1 MALIKR
7 FLPWRRRQSSK
18 DAIDRSNAT
27 SHADPAEAAGQL
39 LRQQREQRGLSL
51 RDLSRQV
58 RITTPVLEALERNW
72 PERLP
77 EAAYLVA
84 MLHRLEESL
93 ELEPGSLSGALPE
106 QALQFQGSP
115 QTRRTRFTVGSI
127 DIFTT
132 WQGSV
137 VYAVLIGISLLMIN
151 RQQQNL
157 ALRNSQSLEPVRA
170 DLSGLDQTTSLPSND
185 PDLKALRPLDLARQ
199 RQPIDW
205 LNAGGGPPLSRPGVL
220 SLKLTQP
227 RQLQVASGGG
237 DRLQLQLEAGTAT
250 LQLLAPVQVVIKP
263 PPEKADQLL
272 WNGQVL
278 KADKTRPGTYRV
290 EATRAAAPAP
300 LRPQTAP
307 RSP

>member
-1 MALIKR
+1 MRLTFPR
-7 FLPWRRRQSSK
+7 PWRRRSRSSQEVAP
-18 DAIDRSNAT
+18 DGLTRDEELRELGQMLT
-27 SHADPAEAAGQL
+27 QRREAEGL
-39 LRQQREQRGLSL
+39 TLRELAQET
-51 RDLSRQV
+51 
-58 RITTPVLEALERNW
+58 RITTPVIEALERGW
-72 PERLP
+72 SDRLP
-77 EAAYLVA
+77 ERAYLA
-84 MLHRLEESL
+84 SMLPQLERRLAL
-93 ELEPGSLSGALPE
+93 TPGVLQPVLPPAVIR
-106 QALQFQGSP
+106 QRQVNLTQ
-115 QTRRTRFTVGSI
+115 RRFTLGSI
-127 DIFTT
+127 DVFTT

-170 DLSGLDQTTSLPSND
+170 DLSGLDQTTPLPSND
-185 PDLKALRPLDLARQ
+185 PDLKALRPLDLARE
-199 RQPIDW
+199 RQPLDW
-205 LNAGGGPPLSRPGVL
+205 LNAAGGPPLSRPGVL

-227 RQLQVASGGG
+227 RQLELASGGG
-237 DRLQLQLEAGTAT
+237 DRLQVQLEAGTAT

-278 KADKTRPGTYRV
+278 TADKTRPGTYRV
-290 EATRAAAPAP
+290 EATSAAAPAP